1 MKDVIRLSLIGTA
14 MCVLLAWAMLRTADN
29 SKVSAPLTSEEI
41 SWVEFCKARHY
52 DPHTEDEEIINEY
65 LDTWVGSVEEE
76 RVFNNLPAQEA

>member
-14 MCVLLAWAMLRTADN
+14 MCVLFAWAMLRTADN

-76 RVFNNLPAQEA
+76 RAFNNLPAQEA